1 MDKAITWL
9 IRLAVLVVIG
19 GCLLIYI
26 NLETKPSLIYSK
38 PTIEDLK
45 YKELDKKR
53 ANAEFAAK
61 RDSIDYDKFGS
72 TIFCNSSINS
82 WIESVNYSK
91 RMDLYILGKDADLSD
106 WNNAIKDYENE
117 RSRCRDFNP

>member
-1 MDKAITWL
+1 MDKIITWL
-9 IRLAVLVVIG
+9 IRGTVLIVIG
-19 GCLLIYI
+19 GSLFAYL
-26 NLETKPSLIYSK
+26 NLEKKSSLIFSK

-72 TIFCNSSINS
+72 KIFCNSSMNS

-91 RMDLYILGKDADLSD
+91 QLDLYIFGKDADLSEWD
-106 WNNAIKDYENE
+106 NAIQDYENE

>member
-9 IRLAVLVVIG
+9 IRGAVLIVIG
-19 GCLLIYI
+19 GCLLAYI
-26 NLETKPSLIYSK
+26 NLEKKASLIFSK
-38 PTIEDLK
+38 PTIDDLR

-53 ANAEFAAK
+53 VNAEFAAK

-72 TIFCNSSINS
+72 TIFCNSSMNS

-91 RMDLYILGKDADLSD
+91 QMNLYIFGQDADLSEWD
-106 WNNAIKDYENE
+106 SAIKDYENE
-117 RSRCRDFNP
+117 RSRCKDFNP

>member
-1 MDKAITWL
+1 MDKTSIWSIRVFALVL
-9 IRLAVLVVIG
+9 IGV
-19 GCLLIYI
+19 CLIAYI
-26 NLETKPSLIYSK
+26 NVQKKPSLLFSN
-38 PTIEDLK
+38 PSIEDLK

-61 RDSIDYDKFGS
+61 RDSIDYDKFAS
-72 TIFCNSSINS
+72 TIFCNSSMNS

-91 RMDLYILGKDADLSD
+91 QMDLYIFGKDADLSEWD
-106 WNNAIKDYENE
+106 NAIKDYENE

>member
-9 IRLAVLVVIG
+9 IRGAVLIFIG
-19 GCLLIYI
+19 GCLLTYL
-26 NLETKPSLIYSK
+26 NLEKKPSLIFSK
-38 PTIEDLK
+38 PTIDDLE
-45 YKELDKKR
+45 YKELVKKR

-72 TIFCNSSINS
+72 TIFCNSSMNS

-91 RMDLYILGKDADLSD
+91 QMDLYIFGKDADLSEWD
-106 WNNAIKDYENE
+106 SAIKDYEKE